1 MKGTIE
7 IVIHKNE
14 DGAFWTKVNATH
26 CKRKDITFAG
36 LLGAMSLV
44 INDVK
49 KDIPDSDKAQLA
61 KVFGELMEQMM
72 LNMLRGKTLTQRS
85 FEGRDAEFISELMK
99 RQGEVQ
105 EE

>member
-7 IVIHKNE
+7 IIIRKNE
-14 DGAFWTKVNATH
+14 DGTFWTEVNAKH

-44 INDVK
+44 VNDVK
-49 KDIPDSDKAQLA
+49 KVIPDSDKAECA
-61 KVFGELMEQMM
+61 KEFGEMMGQMLLGM
-72 LNMLRGKTLTQRS
+72 LQGKTITQRK
-85 FEGRDAEFISELMK
+85 FEGREAAFIRELMR

-105 EE
+105 NE